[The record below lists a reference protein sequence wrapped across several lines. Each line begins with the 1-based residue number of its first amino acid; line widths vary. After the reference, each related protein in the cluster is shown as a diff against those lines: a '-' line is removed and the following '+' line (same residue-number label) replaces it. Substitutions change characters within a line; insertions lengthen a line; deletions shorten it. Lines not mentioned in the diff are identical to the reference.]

1 MTNARKTAVRTI
13 VFADVVG
20 STGMFQSLG
29 NTEAA
34 ALMSRAVGAMAKHF
48 KATGGDVVK
57 TLGDGILAT
66 FEDNAA
72 ALNACIGIQRQ
83 FAAQAPASPA
93 GGQPGTGSGL
103 PVKIGVARGV
113 VVLAPGDCFGDAVNA
128 ASRLSDSAGA
138 GQILINDPAMEAL
151 PLELLA
157 RLRSLGAIFLRGYD
171 IPVPVHQVE
180 WAAQVDLGQ
189 TMPQV
194 PSKMDYSA
202 QRVRLSWLDYAADF
216 GADQMPVIIGRT
228 QGADFLVNDLRVSRQ
243 HARIDWRGSYYM
255 LTDLSSNG
263 TWVRYTGNDT
273 TLALRRNECVLHGQ
287 GDITLGAKP
296 SDATAPNVSF
306 QILSQ

>member
-1 MTNARKTAVRTI
+1 MSIARKTAIRSI

-20 STGMFQSLG
+20 STGLFQSLG

-34 ALMSRAVGAMAKHF
+34 ALMTRAVNLMAKQF
-48 KATGGDVVK
+48 KSSGGEVVK

-66 FEDNAA
+66 FEHNAA
-72 ALNACIGIQRQ
+72 ALNACIGIQRELAKG
-83 FAAQAPASPA
+83 AADVAAP
-93 GGQPGTGSGL
+93 GGETQL

-180 WAAQVDLGQ
+180 WATQVDLGQ

-194 PSKMDYSA
+194 PSKMDYTS
-202 QRVRLSWLDYAADF
+202 QKLSLSWLDFQADF
-216 GADQMPVIIGRT
+216 AADQMPIVIGRT

-243 HARIDWRGSYYM
+243 HARIDWRGSYFM

-273 TLALRRNECVLHGQ
+273 ALALRRNECVLHGN
-287 GDITLGAKP
+287 GEITLGAKP
-296 SDATAPNVSF
+296 SDATAPTVSF
-306 QILSQ
+306 QIVPH